1 MTRRAVGPNA
11 PDRSQADDPMPPWI
25 LSAAPGKGASG
36 GREPRPRPGCGQETG
51 CARPALRFTQHTFR
65 QHSNACEC
73 AANKQPPLSCFHA
86 CAAWRHE
93 TACIAPWN
101 GLFRAAKRH
110 IREARTAPVGNSL
123 NASGLDGV
131 AVWWHRNTGLQRPQ
145 AHSSATRRRPPGRH
159 HNFWGDANQKKPKIK
174 DFITW
179 NRYHFCKK

>member
-1 MTRRAVGPNA
+1 MVRRAVGPNA

-65 QHSNACEC
+65 QHSNACEY

-110 IREARTAPVGNSL
+110 IREAQTAPVGNSL
-123 NASGLDGV
+123 NASGLSGWQSGGTETPDCNGHRPTAAQPDG
-131 AVWWHRNTGLQRPQ
+131 G
-145 AHSSATRRRPPGRH
+145 RRAGITT
-159 HNFWGDANQKKPKIK
+159 FGEMQTKKKLK
-174 DFITW
+174 SKTL
-179 NRYHFCKK
+179 

>member
-1 MTRRAVGPNA
+1 MT
-11 PDRSQADDPMPPWI
+11 PWI

-65 QHSNACEC
+65 QHSNACEY

-93 TACIAPWN
+93 TACFAPWN

-110 IREARTAPVGNSL
+110 IPEDQTAPVGNSL
-123 NASGLDGV
+123 NASGLNGGG

-179 NRYHFCKK
+179 YRYHFCKK